1 MWCCEG
7 NTCTPQPVQECSPC
21 ILHTQIRT
29 LGFRVCNIT
38 SWLTESADIVAIRES
53 EVEVRLFRSWPLA
66 ARQKNVYHRISCLLG
81 IFWRDK
87 QTRDNQTYN
96 EAVSNVVHL
105 PCSLYEC
112 VAQLVEHTPFKCM
125 VVSSI
130 LTTLTNRTGFCSPF
144 IGLFWLLDNPQC
156 GTKWPSC
163 ARHSGGHMRSKS
175 HETEIAPS
183 HLCFLLRYYLLTQS
197 PTKRVAF
204 R

>member
-1 MWCCEG
+1 MHSSHADSDAGLSSLQYHELAHGERRYSCYKG
-7 NTCTPQPVQECSPC
+7 IGGGSS
-21 ILHTQIRT
+21 T
-29 LGFRVCNIT
+29 LSLVTISCK
-38 SWLTESADIVAIRES
+38 A
-53 EVEVRLFRSWPLA
+53 
-66 ARQKNVYHRISCLLG
+66 KNVYHRISCLLG

-96 EAVSNVVHL
+96 EAVSNVVIL

-144 IGLFWLLDNPQC
+144 IGLFGLLDNPQC

-163 ARHSGGHMRSKS
+163 ARHSGGHMRSKL

-183 HLCFLLRYYLLTQS
+183 HLCFLLRYYLLTRS

-204 R
+204 G